1 MTLTE
6 FLLARIAED
15 EAAAHG
21 AYGVGSEHEDDPHWR
36 AHRQP
41 SLIPGHIARWQ
52 VVSVRECDEDPG
64 FPAERI
70 TELMIG
76 GGDEEERPAA
86 EFIARHDPARALAEC
101 EAKRQVVHEWQ
112 TFGKLADPSVQPS
125 TDEEFCVR
133 AAAVG
138 IRQGLARALSH
149 LATPYAD
156 HPDYDEAWRP

>member
-15 EAAAHG
+15 EAVARA

-52 VVSVRECDEDPG
+52 VVSVRECDEAPG
-64 FPAERI
+64 YPAERI

-86 EFIARHDPARALAEC
+86 EFIARHDPARVLAEC
-101 EAKRQVVHEWQ
+101 EAKRRIVALHGEVDPCDAHDGATFETVDCETLQV
-112 TFGKLADPSVQPS
+112 LA
-125 TDEEFCVR
+125 
-133 AAAVG
+133 
-138 IRQGLARALSH
+138 L
-149 LATPYAD
+149 PYAD
-156 HPDYDEAWRP
+156 HPDYRQEWKP